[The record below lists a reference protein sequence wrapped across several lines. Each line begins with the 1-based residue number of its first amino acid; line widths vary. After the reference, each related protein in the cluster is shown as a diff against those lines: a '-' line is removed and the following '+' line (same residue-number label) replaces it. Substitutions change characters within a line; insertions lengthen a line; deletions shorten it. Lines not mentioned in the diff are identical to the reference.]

1 VRASPQIASFQ
12 THVTY
17 DREKYPMQF
26 YMLIFFKALMAFVL
40 YFFLVLIF
48 LELLRRL
55 FPRFAFFK
63 EKHPQDYERIVNDLK
78 GEVRSRDR

>member
-1 VRASPQIASFQ
+1 
-12 THVTY
+12 
-17 DREKYPMQF
+17 
-26 YMLIFFKALMAFVL
+26 MAFVL